1 METLILGW
9 YVLVDTGSV
18 LLLTAF
24 ASLQFL
30 GTLAAPMF
38 GVLGDRLGGRAL
50 LCAMRAGYVLLAAVL
65 SMLALG
71 GVLTPSA
78 VFIVAALAGL
88 VRPNDL
94 VMRNALIGDTI
105 PREHLM
111 VALGMSRVTM
121 DSARVAGALCGASLS
136 AALGVGPAYLVVTA
150 FYAVSLTLTFGVA
163 RARPVPDPASGGG
176 PPSSRST
183 FASSVPRAS
192 SWRELLDGLAHV
204 RTTPTLLAGT
214 CLALLVNL
222 SAYPATGGLL
232 PYVARSIYRVDANGL
247 GSLAAS
253 FSFGALLG
261 SIGMVVTGGPRNPER
276 SMIVYTGLWYA
287 FLLAFGHVTAMT
299 AGIAV
304 LVVTGMAQSIA
315 MISMSTSLLS
325 AADDRFR
332 GRVMGV
338 RMLAVYGMPLGLM
351 AAGALIDRIGFPGT
365 ITAFSVIGLALTGLI
380 GAKWRSSVWAHQARM
395 PLAR

>member
-65 SMLALG
+65 SVLALAG
-71 GVLTPSA
+71 LLTPSA
-78 VFIVAALAGL
+78 VFVVAAIAGI

-105 PREHLM
+105 PRDHLM

-136 AALGVGPAYLVVTA
+136 AALGVGPAYLVVTS
-150 FYAVSLTLTFGVA
+150 FYAVSLALTFGVA
-163 RARPVPDPASGGG
+163 RVQPVPSPDGSWQSSGRG
-176 PPSSRST
+176 SLAATVS
-183 FASSVPRAS
+183 RAS

-204 RTTPTLLAGT
+204 WTTPTLLAGT

-222 SAYPATGGLL
+222 TAYPSTGGLL
-232 PYVARSIYRVDANGL
+232 PYVARSVYHVDANGL

-261 SIGMVVTGGPRNPER
+261 SIAMVVTGGPRRPER
-276 SMIVYTGLWYA
+276 STIINIVLWYV
-287 FLLAFGHVTAMT
+287 LLLGFGYARTMGVGVAMLMV
-299 AGIAV
+299 AG
-304 LVVTGMAQSIA
+304 LVQSIA
-315 MISMSTSLLS
+315 MISMSATLLR
-325 AADDRFR
+325 AAGDRFR
-332 GRVMGV
+332 AWVMGV
-338 RMLAVYGMPLGLM
+338 RTLAVYGLPIGLL
-351 AAGALIDRIGFPGT
+351 ASGALIERVGFPPT
-365 ITAFSVIGLALTGLI
+365 VAISCAIGLFFTSLI
-380 GAKWRSSVWAHQARM
+380 GLRWRTHLWHA
-395 PLAR
+395 